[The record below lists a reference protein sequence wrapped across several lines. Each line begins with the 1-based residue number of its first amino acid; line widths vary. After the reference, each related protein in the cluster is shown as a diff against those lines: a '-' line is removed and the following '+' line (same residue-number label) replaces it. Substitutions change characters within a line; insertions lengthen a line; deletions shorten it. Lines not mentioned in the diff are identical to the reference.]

1 MKATKNQI
9 ETMDKI
15 MGAVTQ
21 SDAWLDIQSSDP
33 DIQLA
38 EKKYNQVMGNVS
50 ACISSDLKEE
60 LNEAVFGCINALER
74 PAILYGIFLVDT
86 VRAVASNPT
95 ALSKFMMK
103 RTGRDAE

>member
-1 MKATKNQI
+1 MKNQI

-21 SDAWLDIQSSDP
+21 TDAWLGIQSSDP
-33 DIQLA
+33 EIQLS
-38 EKKYNQVMGNVS
+38 EKKYNQVMKKIGAYVS
-50 ACISSDLKEE
+50 PDLAEE
-60 LNEAVFGCINALER
+60 LSEAVSGCINALER
-74 PAILYGIFLVDT
+74 PAILYGISLVDT